1 MTEQVSTSPFPLVT
15 KIAQNRDSLAYKAL
29 VLFAYYYFIRPE
41 DFIPGLAVI
50 PLGKIMGG
58 IALLALLIG
67 PRSKDGQKIPIELKV
82 MTLLLFQMLLTIPL
96 ASWPGGAFDSVVNKF
111 SKGVIVAYLIVL
123 TLSKVSQIRK
133 LLLVQVGTVALI
145 TIASL
150 IVHKT
155 QGDGRLMGIQKGI
168 LENPNDLAIN
178 IAINFPLAVAFL
190 LGEKGALRKV
200 FWTVS
205 LGAMLYAVVATYSR
219 SGMVALGI
227 TTLIC
232 LWEFAIK
239 GRRVMLLVAAAVVGA
254 IGLGVML
261 GTPHYLLRLESMV
274 LGNIQGANDHGSLEG
289 RKELLLASIRIA
301 LQNPVL
307 GVGPGNFAAVSGFW
321 QPAHNTYT
329 GLAAETGFT
338 GLFLFLL
345 MMGLSMRKTAA
356 IRKLPGYAAHANIRL
371 WASGLRAGLGAYLV
385 GAMFATTEYNLFPY
399 FMVGYICALYKI
411 ASIAPEETGDK
422 PPALTRLDLRDGT
435 DDTKHHELA
444 WNR

>member
-1 MTEQVSTSPFPLVT
+1 MTEPVSTSPFPLVT

-41 DFIPGLAVI
+41 DFIPGLAWI

-58 IALLALLIG
+58 VALLALLIG
-67 PRSKDGQKIPIELKV
+67 PRAKDGQKIPIELKV
-82 MTLLLFQMLLTIPL
+82 MTLLLLQMLLTIPL

-133 LLLVQVGTVALI
+133 LLLIQVGTVALI
-145 TIASL
+145 TVASL

-155 QGDGRLMGIQKGI
+155 QGEGRLMGIQKGI

-178 IAINFPLAVAFL
+178 IAINFPLAIAFL
-190 LGEKGALRKV
+190 LGEKGALRKL
-200 FWTVS
+200 FWAGS
-205 LGAMLYAVVATYSR
+205 MIAMLYAVVATYSR
-219 SGMVALGI
+219 SGMVALAI
-227 TTLIC
+227 TILIC
-232 LWEFAIK
+232 VWEYAIK
-239 GRRVMLLVAAAVVGA
+239 GRRIMLLVTAAVVGVL
-254 IGLGVML
+254 GLGVML
-261 GTPHYLLRLESMV
+261 GTPHYLVRLESMV

-289 RKELLLASIRIA
+289 RKELLYASIRIA
-301 LQNPVL
+301 FQNPIF
-307 GVGPGNFAAVSGFW
+307 GVGPGNFAGVSGFW

-329 GLAAETGFT
+329 GLAAETGFP

-356 IRKLPGYAAHANIRL
+356 IRKLPGYAENENVRL

-385 GAMFATTEYNLFPY
+385 GALTATTEYNLFPY

-411 ASIAPEETGDK
+411 ASLPSESSGEKAP
-422 PPALTRLDLRDGT
+422 PLTRMDLTNGT
-435 DDTKHHELA
+435 NDTKQHELA